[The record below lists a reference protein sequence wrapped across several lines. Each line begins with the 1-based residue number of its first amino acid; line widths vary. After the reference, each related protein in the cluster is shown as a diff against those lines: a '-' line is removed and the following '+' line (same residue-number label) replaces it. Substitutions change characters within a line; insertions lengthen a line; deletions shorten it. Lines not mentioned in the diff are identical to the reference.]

1 MARSPESGGVRH
13 PRGAELSLSTPPEI
27 GAIRSFPKVEL
38 HIHVEACLSAER
50 IEELATDAGV
60 PMLRPADS
68 LFVYTSLADFLEV
81 YEWWCDLLRTP
92 EIAEQLAY
100 DAAAQVSED
109 GIVYAEVLCGPRY
122 WPHIWPEPLI
132 EALAAGF
139 DRAHGDG
146 HADCRL
152 VPSISREQSPDWAM
166 EFVEWIGASGPPR
179 VVGLGLDGNEAI
191 LGRTSPKFSE
201 VYARAAELG
210 LGRTAHTG
218 ESSGPDGVWDALEH
232 LHLDRIDHGVRSV
245 EDPALLEHLADRGT
259 TLNVTPT
266 SNVITGLYADIDH
279 HPVGHLIEAGVPV
292 TINSDDPKAMNV
304 TLSGEFEKV
313 SQSLRWTIAEVEAA
327 TRRAIDAAFCD
338 PDHAA
343 GLYRR
348 IDSYVDGPGNR
359 STRRDD
365 SP

>member
-1 MARSPESGGVRH
+1 M
-13 PRGAELSLSTPPEI
+13 
-27 GAIRSFPKVEL
+27 EL

-50 IEELATDAGV
+50 IAELAAEARV

-68 LFVYTSLADFLEV
+68 LFVYSTLADFLEV
-81 YEWWCDLLRTP
+81 YEWWCDLLRTE

-100 DAAAQVSED
+100 DAAAQMSED

-122 WPHIWPEPLI
+122 WTHLRLEPLI

-139 DRAHGDG
+139 ERAHRDG
-146 HADCRL
+146 HADCGL
-152 VPSISREQSPDWAM
+152 VPSISREQSPEWAM
-166 EFVEWIGASGPPR
+166 GLVEWIGASGPSR

-210 LGRTAHTG
+210 LGRTAHAA

-232 LHLDRIDHGVRSV
+232 LHLDRVDHGVRSV
-245 EDPALLEHLADRGT
+245 EDPALLEHLGAQGI
-259 TLNVTPT
+259 TLNVTPS
-266 SNVITGLYADIDH
+266 SNVITGMYADIDH
-279 HPVGHLIEAGVPV
+279 HPVGRLIEAGVPV

-313 SQSLRWTIAEVEAA
+313 SRSLGWSLADVEAA
-327 TRRAIDAAFCD
+327 TRRAIGAAFCD

-343 GLYRR
+343 GLQRR
-348 IDSYVDGPGNR
+348 IDAHVQSLENR

-365 SP
+365 NP

>member
-1 MARSPESGGVRH
+1 MVSSPDAAHS
-13 PRGAELSLSTPPEI
+13 PQTDI
-27 GAIRSFPKVEL
+27 GAIRAFPKVEL
-38 HIHVEACLSAER
+38 HIHVEACLSTER
-50 IEELATDAGV
+50 IEQLAADAGV

-68 LFVYTSLADFLEV
+68 LFVYSSLADFLET

-100 DAAAQVSED
+100 DAAAQMSED

-122 WPHIWPEPLI
+122 WTHLQPEPLI

-152 VPSISREQSPDWAM
+152 VPSISREQPPEWAM
-166 EFVEWIGASGPPR
+166 GLVSWIGASGLRR
-179 VVGLGLDGNEAI
+179 VVGLGLDGNEAV

-210 LGRTAHTG
+210 LGRTAHAG
-218 ESSGPDGVWDALEH
+218 ESSGPEGVWDALDH
-232 LHLDRIDHGVRSV
+232 LHLDRADHGVRSV
-245 EDPALLEHLADRGT
+245 EDPTLLEHLAAGGI

-266 SNVITGLYADIDH
+266 SNVITGLYPSVAD
-279 HPVGHLIEAGVPV
+279 HPVGEIIEAGVPV

-313 SQSLRWTIAEVEAA
+313 ACSLGWGAADVEAA

-338 PDHAA
+338 PSHAA
-343 GLYRR
+343 SLHRQVDAHIQGL
-348 IDSYVDGPGNR
+348 DNP
-359 STRRDD
+359 STRGDKD
-365 SP
+365 S

>member
-1 MARSPESGGVRH
+1 MTAPTAAG
-13 PRGAELSLSTPPEI
+13 PPGI
-27 GAIRSFPKVEL
+27 DAIRAFPKVEL
-38 HIHVEACLSAER
+38 HVHVEACLSAER
-50 IEELATDAGV
+50 IEELATEFGV
-60 PMLRPADS
+60 PMLRPAES
-68 LFVYTSLADFLEV
+68 LFVYATLAKFLEV

-100 DAAAQVSED
+100 DAAAQMRAD

-122 WPHIWPEPLI
+122 WRHLRREALI
-132 EALAAGF
+132 EALTAGF

-152 VPSISREQSPDWAM
+152 TPSISREQSAEWAM
-166 EFVEWIGASGPPR
+166 GLVEWIGAGGPSR
-179 VVGLGLDGNEAI
+179 VVGLGLDGNEAL
-191 LGRTSPKFSE
+191 LGRTSPKFTE

-210 LGRTAHTG
+210 LGRTAHSG

-232 LHLDRIDHGVRSV
+232 LRLDRVDHGVRSI
-245 EDPALLEHLADRGT
+245 EDPKLVEHLAANGV

-266 SNVITGLYADIDH
+266 SNIITGLYPDVDH
-279 HPVGHLIEAGVPV
+279 HPVGPLIEAGVPV

-313 SQSLRWTIAEVEAA
+313 SRSLDWSLGEVAAA

-338 PDHAA
+338 PDDAA
-343 GLYRR
+343 SLHRHV
-348 IDSYVDGPGNR
+348 DSYLSDLESV
-359 STRRDD
+359 STAED
-365 SP
+365 SRP

>member
-1 MARSPESGGVRH
+1 MSP
-13 PRGAELSLSTPPEI
+13 PTPPGI

-50 IEELATDAGV
+50 IEELAADAGV
-60 PMLRPADS
+60 PMLRPPES
-68 LFVYTSLADFLEV
+68 LFVYSSLADFLEV
-81 YEWWCDLLRTP
+81 YEWWCDLLRTD

-100 DAAAQVSED
+100 DAAAQMSAD
-109 GIVYAEVLCGPRY
+109 GIIYSEVLCGPRY
-122 WPHIWPEPLI
+122 WPHIRQEPLI

-146 HADCRL
+146 HADCGL

-166 EFVEWIGASGPPR
+166 GLVNWIGASGLRR
-179 VVGLGLDGNEAI
+179 VVGLGLDGNEAV
-191 LGRTSPKFSE
+191 LGRTSPKFGE
-201 VYARAAELG
+201 VYARAAGLG
-210 LGRTAHTG
+210 LGRTAHAG
-218 ESSGPDGVWDALEH
+218 ESSGPEGVWDALDH
-232 LHLDRIDHGVRSV
+232 LHLDRVDHGVRSV
-245 EDPALLEHLADRGT
+245 EDSALLEHLAARGI

-266 SNVITGLYADIDH
+266 SNVITGLYPSVAH
-279 HPVGHLIEAGVPV
+279 HPVGRLIEAGVPV

-313 SQSLRWTIAEVEAA
+313 SRSLGWTLAEVEAA

-343 GLYRR
+343 GLHRR
-348 IDSYVDGPGNR
+348 IDAHVHSLENR
-359 STRRDD
+359 STRSDD
-365 SP
+365 NP